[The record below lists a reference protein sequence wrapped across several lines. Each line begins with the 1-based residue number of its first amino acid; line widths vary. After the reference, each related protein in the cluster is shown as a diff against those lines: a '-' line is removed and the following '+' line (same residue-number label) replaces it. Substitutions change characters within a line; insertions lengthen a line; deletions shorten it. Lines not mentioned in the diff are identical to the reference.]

1 MATSNPKYSVSSID
15 VKVPNSP
22 ADSKAPM
29 KFGSIRQTDLPLG
42 RNGRHK
48 VIVEQLLSDIQQLNS
63 GEALKVPLSE
73 LPDTKANIRSALN
86 RATQQ
91 RGIEIATS
99 SDAENLYIWKPA
111 GPAEAPSK

>member
-1 MATSNPKYSVSSID
+1 MGSVD
-15 VKVPNSP
+15 NVN
-22 ADSKAPM
+22 APM

-48 VIVEQLLSDIQQLNS
+48 AIVERLLSDIAQLEA
-63 GEALKVPLSE
+63 GDALKVPLAD
-73 LPDTKANIRSALN
+73 LPDSKVNIRSALN

-99 SDAENLYIWKPA
+99 SDAENLYIWKPNGA
-111 GPAEAPSK
+111 AKE